1 MITHVYLIFITDLP
15 KGVSWSDVLA
25 MDDATFVRLCIDH
38 GYVNTLE
45 DFARDVLRGNI
56 QIPSDDKERE
66 ESMAY
71 KLFGL

>member
-15 KGVSWSDVLA
+15 EGISWSDVLA
-25 MDDATFVRLCIDH
+25 MDDATFIKLCIDH
-38 GYVNTLE
+38 GYSNTLE
-45 DFARDVLRGNI
+45 DFARDVLRGEI

-66 ESMAY
+66 ESVAY